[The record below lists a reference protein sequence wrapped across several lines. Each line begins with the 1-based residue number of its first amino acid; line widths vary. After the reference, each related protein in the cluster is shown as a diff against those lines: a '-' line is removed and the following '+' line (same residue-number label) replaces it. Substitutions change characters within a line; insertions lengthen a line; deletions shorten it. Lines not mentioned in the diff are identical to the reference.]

1 MDIHELP
8 DPCTFKYKWRSPYD
22 FNNTFSK
29 PHIYALTYKG
39 VIKYVGKSTGTRSNY
54 YTGGVIPNKI
64 SEVAIKGVLEFVEV
78 EKLDEA
84 EIAWI
89 DKLKPKF
96 NISAGGQGGL
106 IGDLN
111 PSKRPEVRE
120 KIGKASKGRTHTKET
135 KAKMRQA
142 KLINPIRAHLNTKR
156 DASTIQKIKESHKKR
171 NELKYNQI
179 KQLIQE
185 GYYVLEIV
193 KILKVSTA
201 TVAKIKKELN
211 IKHLH
216 NRKRLEPRPKLL
228 DS

>member
-29 PHIYALTYKG
+29 PHIYALTYRG
-39 VIKYVGKSTGTRSNY
+39 VIKYIGKSNGTRSNY

-64 SEVAIKGVLEFVEV
+64 NKVAIKGVLEFVEA
-78 EKLDEA
+78 EKLNEA

-89 DKLKPKF
+89 NKLKPKF
-96 NISAGGQGGL
+96 NISTGGQGGL
-106 IGDLN
+106 TGDLN

-120 KIGKASKGRTHTKET
+120 KIREANRGRTHTEET
-135 KAKMRQA
+135 KIKMRQA
-142 KLINPIRAHLNTKR
+142 KLKNPVRAHLNTKR
-156 DASTIQKIKESHKKR
+156 DVTTIQKIKESHRQK
-171 NELKYNQI
+171 NELKYNKI

-185 GYYVLEIV
+185 GYYVSEIV

-201 TVAKIKKELN
+201 TVAKVKKELN

-216 NRKRLEPRPKLL
+216 NRKRLDPKPKFLNN
-228 DS
+228 